1 MTNIFLKKLYEI
13 TETTIVNINESS
25 KANFERSDRIITWIV
40 GFSIGIFVLVFPKEK
55 LENESRLDDVTL
67 LILNFALYVII
78 SGLLYR
84 IFSFLTQTL
93 NSLILSDISNYSK
106 GFSTNFD
113 NIPISREI
121 IGNET
126 TFQLIQYLKE
136 DFHYSVPYEV
146 HYEDAALNQIL
157 INYYKILADQND
169 IEKQIITFKKQIS
182 KYFGISYKY
191 IDFFTIEKNIV
202 IRGKIYISISIL
214 SALLF
219 IITISLFILGVVM
232 LFIKIN
238 KLC

>member
-238 KLC
+238 NLC